1 MRRKFLKERATKM
14 PTITMKA
21 QVDHLY
27 MKIRDKNTSNQDFR
41 RFGKRLMQV
50 ICEEAVGFLAT
61 ESTVETPVA
70 GQTCTGPVFDQNNVV
85 AISIIRAADSMLDTF
100 MNVVPEA
107 SVGKI
112 LIQRDEET
120 AEPKLFYSKLPNLT
134 GKQIILLDPMLAT
147 GGSAAC
153 AIDVLVKAG
162 ATPSKIMFVNVL
174 GCPEGVALLNEA
186 HPEVTIFAGKIDVGL
201 NAKKYIVPGL
211 GDYGD
216 RFFGTD

>member
-1 MRRKFLKERATKM
+1 
-14 PTITMKA
+14 
-21 QVDHLY
+21 

-41 RFGKRLMQV
+41 RYGKRLMQV
-50 ICEEAVGFLAT
+50 ICEEAMGHLA
-61 ESTVETPVA
+61 VEATIDTPVE
-70 GQTCTGPVFDQNNVV
+70 
-85 AISIIRAADSMLDTF
+85 DSMLDTF

-107 SVGKI
+107 AVGKI

-120 AEPKLFYSKLPNLT
+120 AQPKLFYDKLPPLA

-153 AIDVLVKAG
+153 AIEVLLKAG
-162 ATPSKIMFVNVL
+162 APISKIMFINVL
-174 GCPEGVALLNEA
+174 GCPEGMAFLSEA
-186 HPEVTIFAGKIDVGL
+186 YPELTIFTGKVDKAL

-216 RFFGTD
+216 RFFGTV

>member
-1 MRRKFLKERATKM
+1 MQAK
-14 PTITMKA
+14 
-21 QVDHLY
+21 VDHLY

-41 RFGKRLMQV
+41 RYGKRLMQV
-50 ICEEAVGFLAT
+50 ICEEAVGHLASEAT
-61 ESTVETPVA
+61 IETPVP
-70 GQTCTGPVFDQNNVV
+70 GQTCTGPVFDQSNLV

-100 MNVVPEA
+100 MHVVPEA

-120 AEPKLFYSKLPNLT
+120 AEPKLFYSKLPNLA
-134 GKQIILLDPMLAT
+134 GKQIVLLDPMLAT

-153 AIDVLVKAG
+153 AIEVLIQAG
-162 ATPSKIMFVNVL
+162 ATASKIIFVSVL
-174 GCPEGVALLNEA
+174 GCPEGVALLNKK
-186 HPEVTIFAGKIDVGL
+186 HPEVTIFAGKIDTGL
-201 NAKKYIVPGL
+201 NDKKYIVPGL